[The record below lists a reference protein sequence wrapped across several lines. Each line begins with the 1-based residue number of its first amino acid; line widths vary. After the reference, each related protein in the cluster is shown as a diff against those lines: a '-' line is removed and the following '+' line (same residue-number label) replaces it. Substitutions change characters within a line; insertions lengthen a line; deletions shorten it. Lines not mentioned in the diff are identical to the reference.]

1 MSQMLTLEDVRAQVA
16 ELLYE
21 DPAELSD
28 EENLI
33 DWGLDSVRI
42 MTLVEKWRRQGVQI
56 TFADLAER
64 PTLAEWWA
72 VLAPKLP
79 PTRSSD
85 E

>member
-1 MSQMLTLEDVRAQVA
+1 MSQKLTLDDVRVQVA

-21 DPAELSD
+21 DPAELTD

-42 MTLVEKWRRQGVQI
+42 MTLVENWRRLGVQI

-72 VLAPKLP
+72 VLEPKLP
-79 PTRSSD
+79 AG

>member
-1 MSQMLTLEDVRAQVA
+1 MSQKLTLADVRAQVA

-21 DPAELSD
+21 DPAELTD

-42 MTLVEKWRRQGVQI
+42 MTLVENWRRLGVQI
-56 TFADLAER
+56 TFADLAAR

-72 VLAPKLP
+72 VLEPKLP
-79 PTRSSD
+79 AG

>member
-1 MSQMLTLEDVRAQVA
+1 MSQKLTLDDVRAQVA

-21 DPAELSD
+21 DPAELTD

-42 MTLVEKWRRQGVQI
+42 MTLVENWRRRGVQI

-72 VLAPKLP
+72 VLEPKLP
-79 PTRSSD
+79 AG